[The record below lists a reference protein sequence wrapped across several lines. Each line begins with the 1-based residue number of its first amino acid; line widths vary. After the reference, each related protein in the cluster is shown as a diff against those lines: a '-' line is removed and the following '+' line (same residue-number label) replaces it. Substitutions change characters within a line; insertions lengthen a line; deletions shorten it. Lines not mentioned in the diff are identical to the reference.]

1 MKNNRFLTFIFVSL
15 LSMLIWSC
23 SNNDSPIEIDDE
35 VTIVT
40 NISYIPGD
48 TTNRHKL
55 DVYYRKNAVS
65 NKTILFVPGG
75 AWRQGDKDY
84 YEALAST
91 LCSFYNYT
99 VVVTNYRLSNSEDGQ
114 AVHPDHIMDVASAFK
129 WVMQNVGNY
138 GGSQDSVFLFGQSA
152 GGHLVTLLAA
162 DEQYLQQVGYSNQ
175 NIRGIISMSGAYTL
189 DDLVTFPLNPLGLN
203 AEEVLMYKAIVSTAF
218 GAYDTTTLKPASPA
232 YHVHDAMPP
241 FLLIYTELDMP
252 GFAGDAENF
261 YTHLNTSEIP
271 FVTINKLYQSDYSD
285 ETWQTATTLAAAEPA
300 LANYIGHYAEVVAIN
315 EKDHLKI
322 PTTWI
327 VSFIESH

>member
-1 MKNNRFLTFIFVSL
+1 MKKGYFVCFIIIIASFAGIWGCGDNESTLQPNDFVTKTT
-15 LSMLIWSC
+15 
-23 SNNDSPIEIDDE
+23 D
-35 VTIVT
+35 
-40 NISYIPGD
+40 ISYIPGD

-232 YHVHDAMPP
+232 YHVHNAMPP

>member
-1 MKNNRFLTFIFVSL
+1 MKKSYFVCFIIITASFAGIWGCNDNEGTIQQDDFVTKTT
-15 LSMLIWSC
+15 
-23 SNNDSPIEIDDE
+23 D
-35 VTIVT
+35 
-40 NISYIPGD
+40 ISYIPGD

-55 DVYYRKNAVS
+55 DVYYRKNAIS

-75 AWRQGDKDY
+75 AWRQGDKDL

-162 DEQYLQQVGYSNQ
+162 DEQYLQQVGYSSQ

-189 DDLVTFPLNPLGLN
+189 DDLVAFPLNPLGLN
-203 AEEVLMYKAIVSTAF
+203 AEEVLMYKAIVANAF

-241 FLLIYTELDMP
+241 FLMIYTELDMP
-252 GFAGDAENF
+252 GFEADAENF
-261 YTHLNTSEIP
+261 YTRLNTSEIP

-285 ETWQTATTLAAAEPA
+285 ETWQTATTLAAVEPA
-300 LANYIGHYAEVVAIN
+300 LADYIGHYAEVVAIN
-315 EKDHLKI
+315 EKDHLKM